1 MDRRNFLKTL
11 SAATSGALLA
21 PLSGSFAAAQS
32 SGSLS
37 MLTATAP
44 PDLVC
49 HLYYYA
55 EMLGFYKELGLSV
68 RVTPVAN
75 DPTALRGVLAGEADI
90 GWCGAL
96 TTLQA
101 LRTGAAIKVLSSF
114 VPLLDYKIVGRKTIA
129 SLKDLAGQPVAVSQ
143 VGAVSQI
150 VPKIMI
156 EAAGGDAGKV
166 QWVSAGG
173 GPNRFQA
180 LVAGRVAAA
189 ALNALHGNLAA
200 RMTDKFHV
208 IATADKTLPD
218 FLYTLDIVPSKV
230 VETKK
235 GELQAFL
242 RATRKASEWASQNV
256 KEAAALSK
264 KILPDVDG
272 KELEGALADFAKNNF
287 WSRSGEVA
295 NKAWTYTTQTL
306 VKSGEL
312 ANAPTFDQVSAKL

>member
-1 MDRRNFLKTL
+1 MDRRNFLKTF

-21 PLSGSFAAAQS
+21 PLSGLSASAQS
-32 SGSLS
+32 SGSLT

-55 EMLGFYKELGLSV
+55 EMLGFYKEQGLSF

-75 DPTALRGVLAGEADI
+75 DPTALRGMLANEADI
-90 GWCGAL
+90 AWCGAL
-96 TTLQA
+96 TTLTA
-101 LRTGAAIKVLSSF
+101 LRTGADLKVLSSF
-114 VPLLDYKIVGRKTIA
+114 VPLLDYKIVGKKSINSMKEMT
-129 SLKDLAGQPVAVSQ
+129 GQPVAVSQ

-156 EAAGGDAGKV
+156 EAAGGDPAKV

-189 ALNALHGNLAA
+189 PLNALHGNLAA
-200 RMTDKFHV
+200 QMTDKFHL
-208 IATADKTLPD
+208 IATADKALPN
-218 FLYTLDIVPSKV
+218 FLYTLDIIPSKIAG
-230 VETKK
+230 TKK
-235 GELQAFL
+235 GELQAWL
-242 RATRKASEWASQNV
+242 RATRKASEWASGNT

-264 KILPDVDG
+264 KILPDVDL
-272 KELEGALADFAKNNF
+272 KELEDALMDFAKNNY
-287 WSRSGEVA
+287 WSRAGEVSE
-295 NKAWTYTTQTL
+295 KAWKFTTETL
-306 VKSGEL
+306 IKSGEIPDAPSL
-312 ANAPTFDQVSAKL
+312 AQISAKI